1 MKLNPANI
9 ERKGFKELSGPNRL
23 ILKGAFNCYLWG
35 KYHCSSYPW
44 NHGTMEPWKYDLW
57 PLMRLKLQICTIKSS
72 QHTSL

>member
-44 NHGTMEPWKYDLW
+44 NHDYGALFGIAEGTITQSYLVKHVLGHY
-57 PLMRLKLQICTIKSS
+57 LMS
-72 QHTSL
+72 